1 MQFNAYGNAG
11 IEGTHNGI
19 LEFTQRTSVIP
30 KGESVIGTRAD
41 FEPEALS
48 ALAIVSKKIKI
59 TLKVRSF
66 SETITGDVNKA
77 FLPGSDVIIR
87 KGPQCSPGT
96 LLINAD
102 KSAADLSKRMIEHL
116 KNPEERMIVT
126 VERVS

>member
-11 IEGTHNGI
+11 IEGTHKGV

-30 KGESVIGTRAD
+30 KGASVVGTRSD
-41 FEPEALS
+41 FDPEALA
-48 ALAIVSKKIKI
+48 ALATVSKKIKLTLSVKGI
-59 TLKVRSF
+59 T
-66 SETITGDVNKA
+66 ETITGDVNKS
-77 FLPGSDVIIR
+77 FLPGADVIIR

-102 KSAADLSKRMIEHL
+102 KSAADLSKRMIELL

-126 VERVS
+126 VERLA

>member
-11 IEGTHNGI
+11 IEGTHTSV

-30 KGESVIGTRAD
+30 KGASVVGTRAD

-48 ALAIVSKKIKI
+48 ALAMVSKKIRI
-59 TLKVRSF
+59 TLKVKGF
-66 SETITGDVNKA
+66 TETITGEVNKS
-77 FLPGSDVIIR
+77 FLPGVDVIIR
-87 KGPQCSPGT
+87 KGAQGSPGT

-102 KSAADLSKRMIEHL
+102 KSASDLPRKMIELL

-126 VERVS
+126 LERI